1 MNACRILFSRR
12 FLGETPGF
20 LFLDY
25 AFQHSDQERRQ
36 NFLDYMIHLV
46 NARGWQNS
54 YFSMDNDLTNRF
66 YDRGKDQLGNDFV
79 YYPIS

>member
-1 MNACRILFSRR
+1 
-12 FLGETPGF
+12 
-20 LFLDY
+20 
-25 AFQHSDQERRQ
+25 
-36 NFLDYMIHLV
+36 MIHRV

-54 YFSMDNDLTNRF
+54 YFSMDNDLTNQF